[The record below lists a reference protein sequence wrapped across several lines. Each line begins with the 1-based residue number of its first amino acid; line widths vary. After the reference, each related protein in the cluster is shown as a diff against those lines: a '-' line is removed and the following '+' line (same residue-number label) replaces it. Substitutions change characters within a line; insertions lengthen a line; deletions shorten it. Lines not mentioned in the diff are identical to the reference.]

1 MFMPHEKLIRIL
13 NYVWLAT
20 LFPAA
25 VGVIAGS
32 LAHNFSLGVKTF
44 LLTECGLAVLSPLL
58 GAVFS
63 DSRRP
68 GQRRKK
74 P

>member
-1 MFMPHEKLIRIL
+1 MPHEKLIRIL
-13 NYVWLAT
+13 NYIWLAT

-25 VGVIAGS
+25 VGVVAGT
-32 LAHNFSLGVKTF
+32 LAHNFALGVKTF
-44 LLTECGLAVLSPLL
+44 LLTECGMAVLSPLL
-58 GAVFS
+58 GAVFG

-74 P
+74 H

>member
-1 MFMPHEKLIRIL
+1 MPHEKLIRIL
-13 NYVWLAT
+13 NYIWLAT

-32 LAHNFSLGVKTF
+32 LAHSFALGVKTF
-44 LLTECGLAVLSPLL
+44 LLTECGIAVLSPLL
-58 GAVFS
+58 GAVFG
-63 DSRRP
+63 DSKRP